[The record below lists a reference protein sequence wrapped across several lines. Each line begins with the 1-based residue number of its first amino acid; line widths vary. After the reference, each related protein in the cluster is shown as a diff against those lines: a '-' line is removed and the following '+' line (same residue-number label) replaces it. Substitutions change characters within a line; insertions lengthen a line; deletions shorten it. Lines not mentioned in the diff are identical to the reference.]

1 MSPSEPTLL
10 AVAAGCAGAGDS
22 GTDAVCVAGEEAII
36 ISLELL
42 GEACLS
48 EGDDAEEVV
57 EMLETGLDVQE
68 DSEELKEMETE
79 EGD

>member
-1 MSPSEPTLL
+1 M
-10 AVAAGCAGAGDS
+10 
-22 GTDAVCVAGEEAII
+22 AGEEAII